1 MEVHIRLVRNSIKS
15 SRSYGKYFA
24 KTVSQ
29 GEVTLKDL
37 AAEACRN
44 CSASTGDVILVL
56 TELEDMLKQRL
67 AEGQTVRIEGIGS
80 FSLRVKSI
88 GVDDPKTFNLG
99 RHIKRIV
106 CRFLLASHR
115 RHDHRISYN
124 FSEGVKTV
132 WQIGAKP

>member
-1 MEVHIRLVRNSIKS
+1 MAVHIRLVRNNIKS

-88 GVDDPKTFNLG
+88 GVDDPKTLNLG

-106 CRFLLASHR
+106 CRFLPAIAATTIASATTSAR
-115 RHDHRISYN
+115 
-124 FSEGVKTV
+124 
-132 WQIGAKP
+132 A